1 MSKKKL
7 KTVCP
12 FTAAG
17 VTHIDYKD
25 VDTLKKYLSRYGKI
39 TPRYYTGVS
48 LKYQKML
55 ASAVKKARVMALLPY
70 TVGER

>member
-12 FTAAG
+12 FKTAG

-25 VDTLKKYLSRYGKI
+25 VETLKKYLSRYGRI
-39 TPRYYTGVS
+39 TPRFYTGVS
-48 LKYQKML
+48 LKFQKML
-55 ASAVKKARVMALLPY
+55 ASAIKKARVMALLPY
-70 TVGER
+70 TLGE

>member
-12 FTAAG
+12 FESAG
-17 VTHIDYKD
+17 IKHIDYKD
-25 VDTLKKYLSRYGKI
+25 EKKKKKYLSRYGKI

-48 LKYQKML
+48 LKFQKML
-55 ASAVKKARVMALLPY
+55 ASAIKKARVMALLPF
-70 TVGER
+70 TLGE

>member
-12 FTAAG
+12 FKTAG

-25 VDTLKKYLSRYGKI
+25 VEILKKYLSRYGRI

-48 LKYQKML
+48 LKFQKML
-55 ASAVKKARVMALLPY
+55 ASAIKKARVMALLPY
-70 TVGER
+70 TLGE

>member
-12 FTAAG
+12 FKSTG

-25 VDTLKKYLSRYGKI
+25 VELLKKYLSRYGRI

-48 LKYQKML
+48 LKFQKML
-55 ASAVKKARVMALLPY
+55 SSAIKKARVMALLPY
-70 TVGER
+70 TLGE

>member
-12 FTAAG
+12 FESAG
-17 VTHIDYKD
+17 VKHIDYKD
-25 VDTLKKYLSRYGKI
+25 VETLKKYLSRYGRI

-55 ASAVKKARVMALLPY
+55 ASAIKKARVMALLPY
-70 TVGER
+70 TVGE

>member
-12 FTAAG
+12 FKEAG
-17 VTHIDYKD
+17 VTYIDYKD
-25 VDTLKKYLSRYGKI
+25 VETLKKYLSRYGRI

-48 LKYQKML
+48 LKFQKML
-55 ASAVKKARVMALLPY
+55 ASAIKKARVMALLPY
-70 TVGER
+70 TLGE

>member
-7 KTVCP
+7 KTACP
-12 FTAAG
+12 FKTAG

-25 VDTLKKYLSRYGKI
+25 TETLKKYLSRYGRI

-55 ASAVKKARVMALLPY
+55 ASAIKKARVMALLPY
-70 TVGER
+70 TLGE

>member
-12 FTAAG
+12 FKTAG

-25 VDTLKKYLSRYGKI
+25 VETLKKYISRYGRI

-48 LKYQKML
+48 LKFQKML
-55 ASAVKKARVMALLPY
+55 ASAIKKARVMALLPY
-70 TVGER
+70 TLGE

>member
-12 FTAAG
+12 FKEANIK
-17 VTHIDYKD
+17 HIDYKD
-25 VDTLKKYLSRYGKI
+25 VETLKKYLSRYGRI

-55 ASAVKKARVMALLPY
+55 ASAIKKARVMALLPY
-70 TVGER
+70 TLGE

>member
-12 FTAAG
+12 FKAAG
-17 VTHIDYKD
+17 VKHIDYKD

-48 LKYQKML
+48 LKFQKML
-55 ASAVKKARVMALLPY
+55 SSAIKKARVMALLPF
-70 TVGER
+70 TLWE

>member
-12 FTAAG
+12 FKEAG
-17 VTHIDYKD
+17 VKHIDYKD
-25 VDTLKKYLSRYGKI
+25 VETLKKYLSRYGRI

-55 ASAVKKARVMALLPY
+55 ASSIKKARVMALLPY
-70 TVGER
+70 TLGE

>member
-7 KTVCP
+7 KAVCP
-12 FTAAG
+12 FKEAG

-25 VDTLKKYLSRYGKI
+25 VDTLKKYLSRYGRI

-48 LKYQKML
+48 LKFQKML
-55 ASAVKKARVMALLPY
+55 ASAIKKARVMALLPY
-70 TVGER
+70 TLGE

>member
-12 FTAAG
+12 FQSAG
-17 VTHIDYKD
+17 VEYIDYKD
-25 VDTLKKYLSRYGKI
+25 VPTLKKYLSRYGKI

-48 LKYQKML
+48 LKFQKML
-55 ASAVKKARVMALLPY
+55 SSAIKKARIMALLPF
-70 TVGER
+70 TLGE